1 VKVLLIHN
9 EYRYPSGEEVVVA
22 QERELLQRA
31 GHQVVTYHRSNWE
44 TESDIGL
51 GQLGLIKRIVWASDS
66 RQAVARLLA
75 SEKPDVVHIHNTF
88 MVISPS
94 VYSAC
99 RDAGV
104 PVVQTL
110 HNFRLFCPDGF
121 YFRDGHVCEDCREH
135 SLWRGLEHA
144 CYRNSRSTTAA
155 VALLLK
161 FHHRLDTWN
170 RAVTFYVACS
180 EFARS
185 RFVAAGLP
193 ADRVTVKPNFMH
205 PDPGRPTGARDY
217 AMFAGRLSAEKGVST
232 LLHAWSRLKTRI
244 PLMIAGEGPAL
255 TELQAESHRL
265 DLASVLFEGHLSR
278 EQTLATM
285 KGARFLLVPSL
296 WYENF
301 PMTIVEAFACGTP
314 VIASRLGSMAEIVQ
328 DGRVGLNFATG
339 DAEDLA
345 AKVEW
350 AWNNPEKTRALGQEA
365 RREYE
370 TRYTAE
376 KNYDMLMEI
385 YDSAIQRRGVQG
397 ASLPREIPN
406 YPQGCRP

>member
-1 VKVLLIHN
+1 MKVLLVHN

-51 GQLGLIKRIVWASDS
+51 RQLGLIKRIVWASDS

-75 SEKPDVVHIHNTF
+75 TEKPDVVHIHNTF

-99 RDAGV
+99 REAGV

-110 HNFRLFCPDGF
+110 HNFRLFCPAGV
-121 YFRDGHVCEDCREH
+121 YFRDGRICEDCREH
-135 SLWRGLEHA
+135 SLWRGIEHA
-144 CYRNSRSTTAA
+144 CYRNSRSTTAT
-155 VALLLK
+155 VALMLK
-161 FHHRLDTWN
+161 FHHLADTWN
-170 RAVTFYVACS
+170 RAVSLYVALTGFS
-180 EFARS
+180 RS

-193 ADRVTVKPNFMH
+193 AERVTVKPNFMH
-205 PDPGRPTGARDY
+205 PDPGQSDGSRDY
-217 AMFAGRLSAEKGVST
+217 ALYAGRVATEKGVST
-232 LLHAWSRLKTRI
+232 ILQAWARLKTRI
-244 PLMIAGEGPAL
+244 LLVIAGDGPAL
-255 TELQAESHRL
+255 ADLQAEARKLGLSDVRF
-265 DLASVLFEGHLSR
+265 AGRLSR
-278 EQTLATM
+278 EQTLTMM
-285 KGARFLLVPSL
+285 KGARFVLFPSM

-301 PMTIVEAFACGTP
+301 PMTIVESFACGTP
-314 VIASRLGSMAEIVQ
+314 VISSGLGAMAEIVR
-328 DGRVGLNFATG
+328 DGHVGLNFATG

-350 AWNNPEKTRALGQEA
+350 AWGNPAKTQALGEGA
-365 RREYE
+365 RHEYE

-376 KNYDMLMEI
+376 KNYDLLMEI
-385 YDSAIQRRGVQG
+385 YERAIQRRVLGGDQVPQKV
-397 ASLPREIPN
+397 PN
-406 YPQGCRP
+406 HPEVVA